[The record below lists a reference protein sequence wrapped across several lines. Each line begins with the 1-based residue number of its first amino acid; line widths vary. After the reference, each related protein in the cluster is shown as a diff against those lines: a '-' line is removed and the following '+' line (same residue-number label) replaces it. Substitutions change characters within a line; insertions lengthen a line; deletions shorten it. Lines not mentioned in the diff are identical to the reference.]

1 MTETCITTNNYNEN
15 KTTQST
21 SKEKSAEV
29 VEADLVMTATF
40 AVTNKIY
47 LLVSF
52 IKKDLEQSLKDYPCR
67 EWCKY
72 NHQSIMQYY

>member
-1 MTETCITTNNYNEN
+1 MTETCITTNNYDEN

-40 AVTNKIY
+40 PVTNKIHIY
-47 LLVSF
+47 
-52 IKKDLEQSLKDYPCR
+52 
-67 EWCKY
+67 
-72 NHQSIMQYY
+72 